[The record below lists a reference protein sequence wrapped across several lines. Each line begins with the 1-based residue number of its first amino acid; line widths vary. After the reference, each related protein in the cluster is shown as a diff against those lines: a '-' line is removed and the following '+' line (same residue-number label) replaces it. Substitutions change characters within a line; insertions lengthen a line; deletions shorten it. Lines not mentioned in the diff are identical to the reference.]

1 MLKQVRKYLHQ
12 QSDEGCPR
20 DDMLSRDLAYT
31 VVYDKEIHVRMALCR
46 KICSGALVP

>member
-31 VVYDKEIHVRMALCR
+31 VVYEKEIHVRMTLYPKR
-46 KICSGALVP
+46 CSDVLAP